1 MHVQN
6 VILCTAV
13 RGVCFFFF
21 FGKWVDGPLSMISI
35 LVYIFLDNARL
46 LRLFS
51 LVGVAGA
58 GPNYVSSIER
68 CIIIFDLEIQK
79 NLR

>member
-1 MHVQN
+1 
-6 VILCTAV
+6 
-13 RGVCFFFF
+13 
-21 FGKWVDGPLSMISI
+21 MISI